1 LLYEEINIEEINM
14 SRDDLVKITG
24 GRTVPQ
30 IVIEGA
36 PIGGFDALMKLNQ
49 NGKLDQFQVESG

>member
-1 LLYEEINIEEINM
+1 M